1 MGSMAFLGGEEAAAK
16 LPGIGVI
23 QGAAAGALWRG
34 FETSNQQSWRSRA
47 AVAFDQVKVRLFGRD
62 TSTLRR

>member
-1 MGSMAFLGGEEAAAK
+1 MAFLGGDEAAAK
-16 LPGIGVI
+16 LPGIGVLK
-23 QGAAAGALWRG
+23 GAAAGALWRG
-34 FETSNQQSWRSRA
+34 FETANQQSLRSRA

>member
-1 MGSMAFLGGEEAAAK
+1 MGSMAFLGGDEAAAK
-16 LPGIGVI
+16 LPGFGVV

-34 FETSNQQSWRSRA
+34 FETANQQSMRSRS
-47 AVAFDQVKVRLFGRD
+47 AVAFDQLKVRLFGRD